1 MKTCPLDKNQGGRY
15 ALKGKIGKR
24 NGMTSIVNSKAERND
39 GDFVHRLHSAML
51 NAKLRFAY

>member
-15 ALKGKIGKR
+15 ALKGKIGNR

-39 GDFVHRLHSAML
+39 GDFVH
-51 NAKLRFAY
+51 